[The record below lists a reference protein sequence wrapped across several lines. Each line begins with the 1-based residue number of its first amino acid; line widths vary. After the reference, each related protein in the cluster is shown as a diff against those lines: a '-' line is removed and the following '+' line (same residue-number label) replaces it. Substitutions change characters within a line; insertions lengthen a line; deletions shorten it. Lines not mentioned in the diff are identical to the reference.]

1 MWILLITL
9 ICLYIYAWYREL
21 KCTKDISS
29 SIRLDELQRSFN
41 RGYFISMLGWLIATT
56 IIYILYD
63 KI

>member
-1 MWILLITL
+1 MWILLIIL

-29 SIRLDELQRSFN
+29 SIRLDELQRAFN
-41 RGYFISMLGWLIATT
+41 REFFINMLAWLIATT
-56 IIYILYD
+56 IICILYD